1 MNGKNMVER
10 LECPRIIRLGFF
22 GKKTEGNRER
32 LIVSRH
38 YGNMEERHVVF
49 VGFVCAVEEED
60 GVVGGKEVDGSRI
73 TEK

>member
-22 GKKTEGNRER
+22 SEKTEGNREH

-38 YGNMEERHVVF
+38 SGNMEERHLVF
-49 VGFVCAVEEED
+49 FGFVCAVKKKD
-60 GVVGGKEVDGSRI
+60 GVVGGKELDGSRM

>member
-10 LECPRIIRLGFF
+10 FECPRIIRLGFF
-22 GKKTEGNRER
+22 GEKTEGNRER

-38 YGNMEERHVVF
+38 SGDMEERHLVF
-49 VGFVCAVEEED
+49 VGFVCAVGEED
-60 GVVGGKEVDGSRI
+60 GVVGGKEVDGSGM